1 MITPQTLFAE
11 TALLPGGWSDNVRIC
26 IDGHGVIAD
35 VASNIARTATDIDL
49 GGKCVLPAPANLHS
63 HGFQRAMAGMTERRG
78 PGGNDS
84 FWTWRKVMYQF
95 LDRLN
100 PDQIEAIA
108 ALAFMEMA
116 EAGYGSVVEFHY
128 LHHQRQGTR
137 YDAVGELS
145 DRILAAAESVGIGLT
160 LLPVLYQHAGCKGEA
175 LKGGQRRFGC
185 SLNEFAALFSHCE
198 KAVDSSADADNR
210 LGLAAHSLR
219 AVGPDGLDFAVG
231 LAESRVIH
239 MHIAEQE
246 AEIAEVMAAHGARP
260 VEWLLDHHDVNDRWC
275 LIHCTHMNDY
285 ETQAVA
291 KSGAVAGL
299 CSLTESSLGDG
310 LFRGADFLTSGG
322 RIGMGTDSNIEI
334 GFFNELKTLEYSQR
348 LRDRKRAI
356 FASRDRSTGRVLFDA
371 ALKGGAQAASRPC
384 GCIAPGQFADLI
396 AMDTDNHWLDGARGD
411 EVIDRMIFAAVPRH
425 RIRDVWSAGRKIVSN
440 GVHGK
445 RDRII
450 ARYRA
455 ATRLLFD
462 CFT

>member
-1 MITPQTLFAE
+1 MMMPQTLFAE
-11 TALLPGGWSDNVRIC
+11 TALLPGGWSNDIRIR
-26 IDGHGVIAD
+26 INGHGVITD
-35 VASNIARTATDIDL
+35 VTPNIARAARDIDL

-63 HGFQRAMAGMTERRG
+63 HGFQRAMAGLTERRG
-78 PGGNDS
+78 PEENDS
-84 FWTWRKVMYQF
+84 FWTWRQVMYQF
-95 LDRLN
+95 LDRLD

-116 EAGYGSVVEFHY
+116 EAGYGSVAEFHY
-128 LHHQRQGTR
+128 LHHQREGAR
-137 YDAVGELS
+137 YDMIGELS

-160 LLPVLYQHAGCKGEA
+160 LLPVLYQYAGCKGEA
-175 LKGGQRRFGC
+175 LQGGQRRFGC

-198 KAVDSSADADNR
+198 KAVDSSANADNR

-219 AVGPDGLDFAVG
+219 AVGSDGIDFAVD

-246 AEIAEVMAAHGARP
+246 AEIAEVTAVHGARP
-260 VEWLLDHHDVNDRWC
+260 VEWLLDHHDVSDRWC

-285 ETQAVA
+285 ETRAVA

-299 CSLTESSLGDG
+299 CSLTEASLGDG
-310 LFRGADFLTSGG
+310 IFRGADFLGSGG
-322 RIGMGTDSNIEI
+322 RIGTGTDSNIEI
-334 GFFNELKTLEYSQR
+334 SFFGELKTLEYSQR

-356 FASRDRSTGRVLFDA
+356 LASHDKSTGRVLFEA
-371 ALKGGAQAASRPC
+371 ALKGSAQAVSRPC
-384 GCIAPGQFADLI
+384 GGIAPGQFADLLAI
-396 AMDTDNHWLDGARGD
+396 DTDNHWLEAARGD
-411 EVIDRMIFAAVPRH
+411 EAIDRMIFAAVPRH
-425 RIRDVWSAGRKIVSN
+425 RIRDVWSAGRKIVSH

-455 ATRLLFD
+455 AMRSLFD